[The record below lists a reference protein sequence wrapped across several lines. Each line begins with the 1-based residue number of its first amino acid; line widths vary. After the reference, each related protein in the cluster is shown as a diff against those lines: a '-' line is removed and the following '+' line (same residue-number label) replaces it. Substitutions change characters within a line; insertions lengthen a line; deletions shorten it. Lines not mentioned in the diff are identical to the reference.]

1 MRSLQNFT
9 SFELIRSFSLSHLLL
24 AATQQQQLI
33 ELIRAQR
40 LEEALQFAQRHL
52 CEYGENCAP
61 IQEELERTMALLAF
75 DNPSES
81 PFRDLLAPLQRQRL
95 SAQVNAA
102 ILAFENTES
111 SAKLA
116 VLIRMLLW
124 SQDLLE
130 KRAVNYPKMTDLA
143 NARLDN
149 VAMISS
155 QHTN

>member
-1 MRSLQNFT
+1 
-9 SFELIRSFSLSHLLL
+9 
-24 AATQQQQLI
+24 
-33 ELIRAQR
+33 
-40 LEEALQFAQRHL
+40 
-52 CEYGENCAP
+52 
-61 IQEELERTMALLAF
+61 MALLAF